1 MAKKLGPPLVLGVF
15 TIMALV
21 FLTGGA
27 TDDKDPLRENFKINA
42 IYYDA
47 GYVEVSYVDKSD
59 KTNSVTL
66 EILGMETS
74 FQKTFS
80 DSEFILLR
88 VRILN
93 CGRGQDFA
101 VVLDPSDVVLLGFS
115 FFKICNLLVTSP
127 SALALRRSS
136 IFALKAIAFLA
147 LPRIAKPKT
156 FTMDA

>member
-15 TIMALV
+15 TILALV

-42 IYYDA
+42 IYYDT
-47 GYVEVSYVDKSD
+47 GYVEVSYLDKSD

-80 DSEFILLR
+80 DSEFIEIIQFPNTPKYGWEIHPIIMEIEHDEFGHVQLKTE
-88 VRILN
+88 IHELN
-93 CGRGQDFA
+93 
-101 VVLDPSDVVLLGFS
+101 
-115 FFKICNLLVTSP
+115 SP
-127 SALALRRSS
+127 APNTIYST
-136 IFALKAIAFLA
+136 
-147 LPRIAKPKT
+147 P
-156 FTMDA
+156 

>member
-66 EILGMETS
+66 EILGMVTS

-80 DSEFILLR
+80 DSEFIEIIQFPN
-88 VRILN
+88 VPKY
-93 CGRGQDFA
+93 GWEVHP
-101 VVLDPSDVVLLGFS
+101 VVLEIEHEEFGHVQLKTEIHEL
-115 FFKICNLLVTSP
+115 NSP
-127 SALALRRSS
+127 TPNTIYST
-136 IFALKAIAFLA
+136 
-147 LPRIAKPKT
+147 P
-156 FTMDA
+156 

>member
-15 TIMALV
+15 TILALV

-42 IYYDA
+42 IYYDT
-47 GYVEVSYVDKSD
+47 GYVEVSYLDKSD

-80 DSEFILLR
+80 DSEFIEIIQFPNTPKYGWEIHPIVMEIEHEEFGHVQLKTE
-88 VRILN
+88 IHELN
-93 CGRGQDFA
+93 
-101 VVLDPSDVVLLGFS
+101 DPSPNTIYS
-115 FFKICNLLVTSP
+115 TP
-127 SALALRRSS
+127 
-136 IFALKAIAFLA
+136 
-147 LPRIAKPKT
+147 
-156 FTMDA
+156 

>member
-15 TIMALV
+15 TILALV

-47 GYVEVSYVDKSD
+47 GYVEVSYLDKSD

-80 DSEFILLR
+80 DSEFIEIVQFPNVPKYGWEIHPIVMEIEHEEFGHVQLKTE
-88 VRILN
+88 IHELN
-93 CGRGQDFA
+93 T
-101 VVLDPSDVVLLGFS
+101 PSPNTIYS
-115 FFKICNLLVTSP
+115 TP
-127 SALALRRSS
+127 
-136 IFALKAIAFLA
+136 
-147 LPRIAKPKT
+147 
-156 FTMDA
+156 

>member
-15 TIMALV
+15 TILALV

-80 DSEFILLR
+80 DSEFIEIIQFPNVPKYGWEIHPVVMEIKHEEFGHVQLKTE
-88 VRILN
+88 IHELN
-93 CGRGQDFA
+93 
-101 VVLDPSDVVLLGFS
+101 
-115 FFKICNLLVTSP
+115 SP
-127 SALALRRSS
+127 TPNTIYST
-136 IFALKAIAFLA
+136 
-147 LPRIAKPKT
+147 P
-156 FTMDA
+156 

>member
-15 TIMALV
+15 TILALV

-42 IYYDA
+42 IYYDT
-47 GYVEVSYVDKSD
+47 GYVEVSYLDKSD

-80 DSEFILLR
+80 DSEFIEIIQFPNMPKYGWEIHPIVMEIEHEEFGHVQLKTE
-88 VRILN
+88 IHELN
-93 CGRGQDFA
+93 
-101 VVLDPSDVVLLGFS
+101 DPSPNTIYS
-115 FFKICNLLVTSP
+115 TP
-127 SALALRRSS
+127 
-136 IFALKAIAFLA
+136 
-147 LPRIAKPKT
+147 
-156 FTMDA
+156 

>member
-15 TIMALV
+15 TILALV

-80 DSEFILLR
+80 DSEFIEIIQFPNVPKYGWEIHPIVMEIEHEEFGHVQLKTE
-88 VRILN
+88 IHELN
-93 CGRGQDFA
+93 TPA
-101 VVLDPSDVVLLGFS
+101 PNTIYS
-115 FFKICNLLVTSP
+115 NP
-127 SALALRRSS
+127 
-136 IFALKAIAFLA
+136 
-147 LPRIAKPKT
+147 
-156 FTMDA
+156 

>member
-15 TIMALV
+15 TILALV

-47 GYVEVSYVDKSD
+47 GYVEVSYLDKSD

-80 DSEFILLR
+80 DSEFIEIIQFPNVPKYGWEIHPIVMEIEHDEFGHVQLKTE
-88 VRILN
+88 IHELN
-93 CGRGQDFA
+93 
-101 VVLDPSDVVLLGFS
+101 
-115 FFKICNLLVTSP
+115 SP
-127 SALALRRSS
+127 TPNTIYST
-136 IFALKAIAFLA
+136 
-147 LPRIAKPKT
+147 P
-156 FTMDA
+156 

>member
-15 TIMALV
+15 TILALV

-47 GYVEVSYVDKSD
+47 GYVEVSYIDKSD

-80 DSEFILLR
+80 DSEFIEIIQFPNVPKYGWEIHPVVMEIEHEEFGHVQLKTE
-88 VRILN
+88 IHELN
-93 CGRGQDFA
+93 T
-101 VVLDPSDVVLLGFS
+101 PSPNTIYS
-115 FFKICNLLVTSP
+115 TP
-127 SALALRRSS
+127 
-136 IFALKAIAFLA
+136 
-147 LPRIAKPKT
+147 
-156 FTMDA
+156 

>member
-15 TIMALV
+15 TILALV

-42 IYYDA
+42 IYYDT
-47 GYVEVSYVDKSD
+47 GYVEVSYIDKSD

-80 DSEFILLR
+80 DSKFIEIIQFSNVPKYGWEIHPIVMEIEHEEFGHVQLKTEIHE
-88 VRILN
+88 LN
-93 CGRGQDFA
+93 
-101 VVLDPSDVVLLGFS
+101 
-115 FFKICNLLVTSP
+115 SP
-127 SALALRRSS
+127 TPNTIYST
-136 IFALKAIAFLA
+136 
-147 LPRIAKPKT
+147 P
-156 FTMDA
+156 

>member
-15 TIMALV
+15 TILALV

-27 TDDKDPLRENFKINA
+27 TDDKDPLRENFQINA

-80 DSEFILLR
+80 DSEFIEIIQFPNVPKYGWEIHPVVMEIEHEEFGYVQLKTE
-88 VRILN
+88 IHELN
-93 CGRGQDFA
+93 T
-101 VVLDPSDVVLLGFS
+101 PSPNTIYS
-115 FFKICNLLVTSP
+115 TP
-127 SALALRRSS
+127 
-136 IFALKAIAFLA
+136 
-147 LPRIAKPKT
+147 
-156 FTMDA
+156 

>member
-15 TIMALV
+15 TILALV

-80 DSEFILLR
+80 DSEFIEIIQFPNIPKYGWEIHPIVMEIEHEEFGHVQLKTE
-88 VRILN
+88 IHELN
-93 CGRGQDFA
+93 
-101 VVLDPSDVVLLGFS
+101 DPSPNTIYS
-115 FFKICNLLVTSP
+115 TP
-127 SALALRRSS
+127 
-136 IFALKAIAFLA
+136 
-147 LPRIAKPKT
+147 
-156 FTMDA
+156 

>member
-15 TIMALV
+15 TILALV

-42 IYYDA
+42 IYYDT
-47 GYVEVSYVDKSD
+47 GYVEVSYLDKSD

-80 DSEFILLR
+80 DSEFIEIIQFPNVPKYGWEIHPIVMEIEHEEFGHVQLKTE
-88 VRILN
+88 IHELN
-93 CGRGQDFA
+93 
-101 VVLDPSDVVLLGFS
+101 DPSPNTIYS
-115 FFKICNLLVTSP
+115 TP
-127 SALALRRSS
+127 
-136 IFALKAIAFLA
+136 
-147 LPRIAKPKT
+147 
-156 FTMDA
+156 

>member
-15 TIMALV
+15 TILALV

-47 GYVEVSYVDKSD
+47 GYVEVSYLDKSD

-80 DSEFILLR
+80 DSEFIEIVQFPNVPKYGWEIHPIVMEIEHEEFGHVQLKTE
-88 VRILN
+88 IHELN
-93 CGRGQDFA
+93 
-101 VVLDPSDVVLLGFS
+101 
-115 FFKICNLLVTSP
+115 SP
-127 SALALRRSS
+127 TPNTIYST
-136 IFALKAIAFLA
+136 
-147 LPRIAKPKT
+147 P
-156 FTMDA
+156 